1 MLKVRDI
8 MTTEVLTLTPDV
20 PLRDAMA
27 LLSRHHVS
35 GAPVLAGER
44 VVGVLSATD
53 LMDFESEASGVPEER
68 PEMEL
73 EEWEAPVEWVE
84 GEEAP
89 AAFFSDFWSDAGADV
104 LERFAEVR
112 GPEWDALADRTVGE
126 AMSRA
131 LCTVTPGTDV
141 YEAAGYMDRAGV
153 HRLLVQQGRRL
164 VGILTSRDLVRAV
177 AQHRLIAA
185 DPGQQGRPVAAPAGA
200 RR

>member
-8 MTTEVLTLTPDV
+8 MTTELLTLEPDV

-27 LLSRHHVS
+27 LFSRHHVS
-35 GAPVLAGER
+35 GAPVLAGDQ
-44 VVGVLSATD
+44 VVGVFSAAD
-53 LMDFESEASGVPEER
+53 VMDFESETPGVPEER

-73 EEWEAPVEWVE
+73 EEWEAPTEWVE

-89 AAFFSDFWSDAGADV
+89 GEFFSDFWSDAGADV
-104 LERFAEVR
+104 LERFAQVR

-126 AMSRA
+126 AMSQA
-131 LCTVTPGTDV
+131 LCSVTPGSDV

-153 HRLLVQQGRRL
+153 HRLLVLEGRKL
-164 VGILTSRDLVRAV
+164 VGILTSRDIVRAV

-185 DPGQQGRPVAAPAGA
+185 EPELHGKRETVPAGV

>member
-8 MTTEVLTLTPDV
+8 MTTEVLTLAPDV
-20 PLRDAMA
+20 PLREAMA
-27 LLSRHHVS
+27 LFSRNHVS

-53 LMDFESEASGVPEER
+53 LMDFESDTPGVPEER

-73 EEWEAPVEWVE
+73 EEWEAPAEWVE

-89 AAFFSDFWSDAGADV
+89 AAFFSDLWADAGADV

-131 LCTVTPGTDV
+131 LCTVASGTDV
-141 YEAAGYMDRAGV
+141 YEAARYMDRAGV
-153 HRLLVQQGRRL
+153 HRLLVQDGRRL
-164 VGILTSRDLVRAV
+164 VGILTSRDIVRAV

-185 DPGQQGRPVAAPAGA
+185 EPDLRGKRETTPAGA